1 MKNFLALFVSVFFI
15 NTLTAQEE
23 KANLISYKPIFLIYS
38 NFYKGISKASP
49 ESNFDVR
56 RAYLGYDFFLNNE
69 FAAMIRLDIGSPDER
84 QNYSLTRRNAYVR
97 NAYISYNHQNLK
109 IDLGIVDNFHH
120 KLQEKNWGKRFIY
133 KAFLDEYKF
142 VSGSDLGINISYKFF
157 KNFNFNISLTNG
169 EYLSNITG
177 FNKYF
182 YSVGFDY
189 IPSKKFNVRIVSKY
203 SNRTDNNLLTSIFL
217 YGSIAEKL
225 KLGGE
230 FVLISY
236 LNNPIKKYNYGY
248 NIFAIYEINDK
259 INLFIRYDDIK
270 SNIPENYTIPWNLP
284 FDGSALLAGV
294 EYKFNNNVRLSLNYQ
309 DWYPFAANLP
319 NKSFIYVNVEFGIFE
334 SYKRL

>member
-1 MKNFLALFVSVFFI
+1 MKNFVALFLSVFLI
-15 NTLTAQEE
+15 TSLTAQEE
-23 KANLISYKPIFLIYS
+23 KENQISYKPIFLIYS
-38 NFYKGISKASP
+38 NFYKGISKTSP

-97 NAYISYNHQNLK
+97 NAYISYNHENLK
-109 IDLGIVDNFHH
+109 IDFGIVDNFHH
-120 KLQEKNWGKRFIY
+120 KLQEKNWGKRYIF

-142 VSGSDLGINISYKFF
+142 VSSTELGITISYKFL
-157 KNFNFNISLTNG
+157 KNFIFNSSVTNG

-182 YSVGFDY
+182 YSAGFDY
-189 IPSKKFNVRIVSKY
+189 LPSKKIIARIVSKY

-217 YGSIAEKL
+217 AGTIVK
-225 KLGGE
+225 KFTLGGE
-230 FVLISY
+230 FAFKNY
-236 LNNPIKKYNYGY
+236 FNEPITKYNYGY
-248 NIFAIYEINDK
+248 NIFAIYVVNEK
-259 INLFIRYDDIK
+259 INLFVRYDDLK
-270 SNIPENYTIPWNLP
+270 SNLPENYTIPWNLAN
-284 FDGSALLAGV
+284 DGSALMGGI
-294 EYKFNNNVRLSLNYQ
+294 EYKFNDNVRISLNYQ

-319 NKSFIYVNVEFGIFE
+319 NKSFIYLNLEFGIFE